1 MTAQLASEP
10 SPLFHRGLGSVFQ
23 GAGIF
28 DLKTE
33 TSESAALEGL
43 VATIQDYSVHDG
55 NGLRSIVFLK
65 GCSLRCAWCQN
76 PESLNMH
83 PEVAFHERLCVACNR
98 CQEVCPEDA
107 IIAAEKGRIDRT
119 RCTNCL
125 KCATVCPVSAL
136 ARVGRWRTVD
146 QVLEKVRRYVNF
158 YRRSEGGG
166 ITVSGGDPMTQ
177 PEFTAEL
184 VRRGQAEGLNT
195 CIETSGNGPYEKLR
209 QIANHLDLLLYDI
222 KHMDEDLHK
231 KATRV
236 GNKLIL
242 TNLARLSME
251 MPDLKKVIRI
261 PLIPAYNDDAEAV
274 LRTAEF
280 VKSLGIQQIDLLP
293 FNMLSSAKYKMMGL
307 EPWVY
312 AGVNQQSNGELA
324 ELVEILEKAG
334 LRSTV
339 GGLW

>member
-1 MTAQLASEP
+1 M
-10 SPLFHRGLGSVFQ
+10 
-23 GAGIF
+23 
-28 DLKTE
+28 
-33 TSESAALEGL
+33 
-43 VATIQDYSVHDG
+43 Y
-55 NGLRSIVFLK
+55 
-65 GCSLRCAWCQN
+65 
-76 PESLNMH
+76 

-98 CQEVCPEDA
+98 CKEACPEDA

-125 KCATVCPVSAL
+125 KCAKVCPVSAL

-146 QVLEKVRRYVNF
+146 QVLEKVRRYVAF

-166 ITVSGGDPMTQ
+166 ITVSGGDPLTQ

-184 VRRGQAEGLNT
+184 VRRAQAEGLNT
-195 CIETSGNGPYEKLR
+195 CIETSGYGPYDKLEE
-209 QIANHLDLLLYDI
+209 IANHLDLLLYDI

-231 KATRV
+231 KATKI

-242 TNLARLSME
+242 ANLTRLSRE

-261 PLIPAYNDDAEAV
+261 PLIPGYNDDVESVA
-274 LRTAEF
+274 RTAEF
-280 VKSLGIQQIDLLP
+280 VKSLGICQIDLLP
-293 FNMLSSAKYKMMGL
+293 FNILSSAKYKMMGL

-312 AGVNQQSNGELA
+312 VGVDQQSNEELKR
-324 ELVEILEKAG
+324 LVEIVKKAG
-334 LRSTV
+334 LQSTV